1 MNNVQLIGR
10 LTADVDLRYFPGQNG
25 DQAKASFRIAV
36 DRPAKPDGT
45 HDADFINCIA
55 WGRRAEVIADHF
67 HKGSKIAVSGR
78 IRTGSYQNQQG
89 ATIYTFD
96 IEVMELDFL
105 DPKAPQQPNAADPN
119 YQPQQ
124 QGQQYYQSSG
134 AAVPPS
140 QPQQYAQQ
148 YAQQP
153 SSGAAVLPS
162 QRRSTASA
170 QRSNTSSSKRS
181 AQPTPARQNAAP
193 APAQQEEFVNMAEVV
208 DEGLPF

>member
-36 DRPAKPDGT
+36 DRPTKPDGT

-67 HKGSKIAVSGR
+67 HKGSKIAISGR

-140 QPQQYAQQ
+140 QPAQQPAQQ
-148 YAQQP
+148 YAQQR
-153 SSGAAVLPS
+153 ST
-162 QRRSTASA
+162 QRRSASA
-170 QRSNTSSSKRS
+170 ARSNTRSSQQPQAVPVAQ
-181 AQPTPARQNAAP
+181 AQPQNAMP
-193 APAQQEEFVNMAEVV
+193 VQQEPFVDYNQMPQV
-208 DEGLPF
+208 DEGLPFN

>member
-25 DQAKASFRIAV
+25 DQAKASFRIVV

-78 IRTGSYQNQQG
+78 IRTGSYQNQNG
-89 ATIYTFD
+89 ATVYTFD

-105 DPKAPQQPNAADPN
+105 DPKSPQQPNAADPN

-124 QGQQYYQSSG
+124 QGQQYYQQ
-134 AAVPPS
+134 V
-140 QPQQYAQQ
+140 PQQAQPAPQPAQQ
-148 YAQQP
+148 
-153 SSGAAVLPS
+153 G

-170 QRSNTSSSKRS
+170 QRSNTRSSNRS
-181 AQPTPARQNAAP
+181 AAQAAPTPARQNAAP
-193 APAQQEEFVNMAEVV
+193 APVQQEEFISIPDNVA

>member
-67 HKGSKIAVSGR
+67 HKGSKIAISGR

-89 ATIYTFD
+89 ATVYTFD

-105 DPKAPQQPNAADPN
+105 DPKAAQQPNAADPN

-124 QGQQYYQSSG
+124 QGQQYYQQQG
-134 AAVPPS
+134 
-140 QPQQYAQQ
+140 QPQG
-148 YAQQP
+148 QQP
-153 SSGAAVLPS
+153 A

-170 QRSNTSSSKRS
+170 QRSNTRSSGRS
-181 AQPTPARQNAAP
+181 EAQAQPTPARQNAAP
-193 APAQQEEFVNMAEVV
+193 ASAQQEEFVNMNEVV

>member
-10 LTADVDLRYFPGQNG
+10 LTADVNLRYFPGQNG

-55 WGRRAEVIADHF
+55 WGRRAEVIADLF

-78 IRTGSYQNQQG
+78 IRTGSYQNQLG
-89 ATIYTFD
+89 ATVYTFD

-105 DPKAPQQPNAADPN
+105 DPKEKPQPNAADPN

-124 QGQQYYQSSG
+124 QGQQYYQ
-134 AAVPPS
+134 
-140 QPQQYAQQ
+140 QQ
-148 YAQQP
+148 
-153 SSGAAVLPS
+153 
-162 QRRSTASA
+162 
-170 QRSNTSSSKRS
+170 N
-181 AQPTPARQNAAP
+181 AQPRSQTAAGASNSKPANASGRPAASRSRNAASTPGTTTTMQNAAP
-193 APAQQEEFVNMAEVV
+193 IQQEEFVNMDQVPV

>member
-10 LTADVDLRYFPGQNG
+10 LTADVDLHYFTGQNG

-36 DRPAKPDGT
+36 DRPAKSDGT

-67 HKGSKIAVSGR
+67 HKGSKIAISGR
-78 IRTGSYQNQQG
+78 IRTGSYHNQQG

-124 QGQQYYQSSG
+124 QGQQYYQQS
-134 AAVPPS
+134 
-140 QPQQYAQQ
+140 
-148 YAQQP
+148 AQQP
-153 SSGAAVLPS
+153 AQQPAQLPA

-170 QRSNTSSSKRS
+170 QRSTTRSSNRS
-181 AQPTPARQNAAP
+181 TQPTPARQNAAP
-193 APAQQEEFVNMAEVV
+193 APAQQEVFVNMNEVV
-208 DEGLPF
+208 DEGLPFN

>member
-78 IRTGSYQNQQG
+78 IRTGSYQNQNG
-89 ATIYTFD
+89 ATVYTFD

-105 DPKAPQQPNAADPN
+105 DPKSPQQPNAADPN

-124 QGQQYYQSSG
+124 QGQQYYQQ
-134 AAVPPS
+134 V
-140 QPQQYAQQ
+140 PQQAQPAPQPAQQ
-148 YAQQP
+148 
-153 SSGAAVLPS
+153 G

-170 QRSNTSSSKRS
+170 QRSNTRSSNRS
-181 AQPTPARQNAAP
+181 AAQAAPTPARQNAAP
-193 APAQQEEFVNMAEVV
+193 APVQQEEFISIPDNVA

>member
-36 DRPAKPDGT
+36 DRPAKPDGS

-67 HKGSKIAVSGR
+67 HKGSKIAISGR

-124 QGQQYYQSSG
+124 QGQQYYQ
-134 AAVPPS
+134 A
-140 QPQQYAQQ
+140 
-148 YAQQP
+148 
-153 SSGAAVLPS
+153 
-162 QRRSTASA
+162 
-170 QRSNTSSSKRS
+170 NTSQS
-181 AQPTPARQNAAP
+181 AQPRSRTAAGASNSKPATASGRAAASRSRSAASTPGTSTMRQNAAP
-193 APAQQEEFVNMAEVV
+193 APAQQEEFVNMDEVV

>member
-10 LTADVDLRYFPGQNG
+10 LTADVDLRYFQSANG

-36 DRPAKPDGT
+36 DRPAKPDGS

-67 HKGSKIAVSGR
+67 HKGSKIAVCGR

-89 ATIYTFD
+89 ATVYTFD

-105 DPKAPQQPNAADPN
+105 DPKEKPQPNAADPN

-124 QGQQYYQSSG
+124 QGQQYYQQ
-134 AAVPPS
+134 
-140 QPQQYAQQ
+140 QP
-148 YAQQP
+148 AQQP
-153 SSGAAVLPS
+153 ASQQS
-162 QRRSTASA
+162 QRAASTGRSSTRSSARQSQQRSA
-170 QRSNTSSSKRS
+170 Q

-193 APAQQEEFVNMAEVV
+193 APAQQEEFMAIPDNVA